1 MSKLERIKN
10 SSLYDELYTP
20 AEAVKIILP
29 YIKQFKSVWCP
40 ADMADSNIVKEIAKV
55 VYTLT
60 YSHINT
66 GTNFLTDTVEC
77 TKDVIITN
85 PPYSLKDE
93 FIKKCIDY
101 NKPFML
107 LLPTT
112 ALEGK
117 RRSKLWSSLDNFQ
130 IIVPNKRFQ
139 FINDKKANWF
149 HTSWFCNRINLP
161 KDIMFVDV

>member
-10 SSLYDELYTP
+10 ASLYDELYTP
-20 AEAVKIILP
+20 VEAVKIILP
-29 YIKQFKSVWCP
+29 YVKQFKSVWCP
-40 ADMADSNIVKEIAKV
+40 ADTVDSNIVKEVSKEA
-55 VYTLT
+55 YATT
-60 YSHINT
+60 HSHIKD
-66 GTNFLTDTVEC
+66 GVDFLTDIPDYVF
-77 TKDVIITN
+77 DVIITN

-117 RRSKLWSSLDNFQ
+117 RRNKLWSSLDNFQ

-139 FINDKKANWF
+139 FMDNKKANWF